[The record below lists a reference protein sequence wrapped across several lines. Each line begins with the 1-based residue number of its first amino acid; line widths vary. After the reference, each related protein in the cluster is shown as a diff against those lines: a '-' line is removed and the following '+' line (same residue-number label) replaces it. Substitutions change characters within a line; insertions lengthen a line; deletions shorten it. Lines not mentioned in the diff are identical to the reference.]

1 MLQVGKQLRRVPM
14 ICMIFNGC
22 EVEALPEQDP
32 KNHQWIVHLNIRKNK
47 RGTVVSEDFRLT
59 ETYPT
64 EKEAINRC
72 WDYGQ
77 KIIDGEIKGF
87 PNGNL

>member
-1 MLQVGKQLRRVPM
+1 M
-14 ICMIFNGC
+14 ITMIYHGC
-22 EVEALPEQDP
+22 EIEALPEQNQ
-32 KNHQWIVHLNIRKNK
+32 KNHQWFIRLKIIK
-47 RGTVVSEDFRLT
+47 HERERLVSKDYSLT
-59 ETYPT
+59 ETFLT
-64 EKEAINRC
+64 QKEAINRC

>member
-1 MLQVGKQLRRVPM
+1 M
-14 ICMIFNGC
+14 ITMIYHGY
-22 EVEALPEQDP
+22 EIEALPEQDP
-32 KNHQWIVHLNIRKNK
+32 KNHQWLIRLKISK
-47 RGTVVSEDFRLT
+47 HERGIAISEHFSLP
-59 ETYPT
+59 ETFPT
-64 EKEAINRC
+64 QKEAINRC